1 MIPPTLDSPPA
12 LDAAPVYA
20 GKYRL
25 VRQLGAGGMGAIWAA
40 RNEATGAEVALK
52 VLLPS
57 DSAAELVQRLRRE
70 AHATGRLSH
79 RNIVRVYDFIEFGD
93 ADEHVALVMELLHG
107 RTLADHLDEH
117 GKLSVDEA
125 VAITLPILSALD
137 HAHTH
142 GVVHRDLKPE
152 NVFLAVDPDAL
163 MTPKILD
170 FGISKLRMGPGPII
184 TRQGEMLGTP
194 SYMSPEQVRGQSDVD
209 GRSDLFN
216 VGILLYEMLSG
227 RNPFLGAGLHGI
239 LMSVLEGHPPCIDEA
254 PPAVWRVIE
263 RALAKSPDARFA
275 SAGDLAVALRSA
287 VGLAERTS
295 SPPESFGSANLL
307 GPSPSFRPVDST
319 PPVSPERRRWPLL
332 LAMVG
337 AAFSAATVAGAVLLF
352 TMDATARPGMMMT
365 TSLAHAPLVSTPVVV
380 TAPRGTGEPEAPVV
394 DDSLAEPEPVF
405 EAIPTSLVPRPSHAA
420 VSVPA
425 PSASALPSPPPA
437 ARSRFVARD
446 PGF

>member
-1 MIPPTLDSPPA
+1 MIPPQPEPPPA
-12 LDAAPVYA
+12 SDPSPVFA

-25 VRQLGAGGMGAIWAA
+25 VRQLGVGGMGAVWAA
-40 RNEATGAEVALK
+40 CNEATGAEVALK

-79 RNIVRVYDFIEFGD
+79 RNIVRVYDFIELGGEGSE
-93 ADEHVALVMELLHG
+93 EHVALVMELLHG

-117 GKLSVDEA
+117 RKLSVDEA
-125 VAITLPILSALD
+125 VAITLPMLSALS

-163 MTPKILD
+163 VTPKILD
-170 FGISKLRMGPGPII
+170 FGISKLRMGQGPII

-227 RNPFLGAGLHGI
+227 CNPFVAGGLHGI
-239 LMSVLEGHPPCIDEA
+239 LMSVLQENPKPIDEA
-254 PPAVWRVIE
+254 PPALWAVIE
-263 RALAKSPDARFA
+263 RALSKSPDDRFA
-275 SAGDLAVALRSA
+275 SADDFAVALRSA
-287 VGLAERTS
+287 VGLAER
-295 SPPESFGSANLL
+295 P
-307 GPSPSFRPVDST
+307 ST
-319 PPVSPERRRWPLL
+319 PPVSRGFTDLLGPAPSFRPAPTPTPARRRWPV
-332 LAMVG
+332 LAGAG
-337 AAFSAATVAGAVLLF
+337 AAALAVVTAIGALALVTV
-352 TMDATARPGMMMT
+352 DATARPGIMMT
-365 TSLAHAPLVSTPVVV
+365 TSLSHAPLASTNVAVSVPSIQRD
-380 TAPRGTGEPEAPVV
+380 PEPEPAV

-405 EAIPTSLVPRPSHAA
+405 EAIPTTLRARHLRAG
-420 VSVPA
+420 VSAPA
-425 PSASALPSPPPA
+425 PSAPTSPPA
-437 ARSRFVARD
+437 KARFVARD